1 MVIFGSYNAPIL
13 EEEFDSIYYDSFE
26 NLPGIGDY
34 GTYTNYE
41 GEEVPIHGT
50 GVVPYYMWNITDGL
64 YFNVY
69 YGANFVDYVGKVENK
84 LAMIRPVNGKG
95 YDSFIYGNY
104 FDLVLDGP
112 AAPDDAAVAAIKAI
126 DAIPDRVTYDDRALV
141 EAARAAY
148 SKVATIL
155 QQALVTNYA
164 DLISAEQR
172 IIALTPA
179 PEGEAATETEPTEPA
194 AEEKTE
200 GSNGG
205 VILCVVVGVVI
216 LAGAVTMLTK
226 KRKVQ
231 PAAEASEAA
240 PAEETPEAE
249 TVEEVQ
255 EEETPACEEIV
266 VDEAELEK

>member
-1 MVIFGSYNAPIL
+1 
-13 EEEFDSIYYDSFE
+13 
-26 NLPGIGDY
+26 
-34 GTYTNYE
+34 
-41 GEEVPIHGT
+41 
-50 GVVPYYMWNITDGL
+50 MWNITDGM
-64 YFNVY
+64 YFDVY
-69 YGANFVDYVGKVENK
+69 YGANFVDYVGKVEQK

-104 FDLVLDGP
+104 FDLTLDGP

-126 DAIPDRVTYDDRALV
+126 DAIPERVNYDDRALV

-179 PEGEAATETEPTEPA
+179 EEGEAAGESEPTEPVA
-194 AEEKTE
+194 AEKSE
-200 GSNGG
+200 GGNGG
-205 VILCVVVGVVI
+205 VILCVAVGVVI
-216 LAGAVTMLTK
+216 LAGAVTTLIK

-231 PAAEASEAA
+231 TVEEA
-240 PAEETPEAE
+240 PAEATEEAPVEAE
-249 TVEEVQ
+249 AEPETAEEEEV
-255 EEETPACEEIV
+255 TPCEEIV
-266 VDEAELEK
+266 IDEAELEK

>member
-1 MVIFGSYNAPIL
+1 MSHVSGFSPFALAVSSKVNSLELITYAGTDDHNVQVAEGTVRIAALAFAGSDVKMVKLPASVEAIGHKAFFGCDDLEMVIFGSYNAPIL
-13 EEEFDSIYYDSFE
+13 EEEFDYTYYDSFE

-41 GEEVPIHGT
+41 GEEVPIVGT
-50 GVVPYYMWNITDGL
+50 GVVPYYMWNITDGM
-64 YFNVY
+64 YFDMY

-104 FDLVLDGP
+104 FDLTLDGP

-126 DAIPDRVTYDDRALV
+126 DAIPERVTYDDRALV

-172 IIALTPA
+172 IIALTP
-179 PEGEAATETEPTEPA
+179 
-194 AEEKTE
+194 
-200 GSNGG
+200 
-205 VILCVVVGVVI
+205 
-216 LAGAVTMLTK
+216 
-226 KRKVQ
+226 
-231 PAAEASEAA
+231 
-240 PAEETPEAE
+240 
-249 TVEEVQ
+249 VEEGDLKKPSLPLLFSV
-255 EEETPACEEIV
+255 TW
-266 VDEAELEK
+266 